1 MSGLVGN
8 SRRHVLACRGSFL
21 IEINNAELNTLVGMI
36 IVSKRMR
43 SYADKSY
50 NREQTNILSDALLLI
65 FLMSSKLTKQVNM
78 VSSMCSVRV
87 QPRRG
92 SVYVDI
98 GVVRTPDS
106 RGIVRVA
113 VIPCRIGQRIVP
125 IPSIHA
131 DIVTFQVPTAN
142 ERSETYLL

>member
-1 MSGLVGN
+1 
-8 SRRHVLACRGSFL
+8 
-21 IEINNAELNTLVGMI
+21 
-36 IVSKRMR
+36 
-43 SYADKSY
+43 
-50 NREQTNILSDALLLI
+50 
-65 FLMSSKLTKQVNM
+65 MSSKLTKQVNM

-142 ERSETYLL
+142 ERSETYLLWHRTHIIMIGHLTIFLSMQIADKKILIDIGPKFYWVPSPPPHMTLRSRSRTFNVKVLRQSF